1 VGDKIADGR
10 LWGWYRCLV
19 LGGYRRL
26 ILGGGG
32 TGLRMVEGVGFPR
45 WYGCE
50 DRWESIGIVVAAR
63 RWMGWCR

>member
-1 VGDKIADGR
+1 
-10 LWGWYRCLV
+10 
-19 LGGYRRL
+19 L